1 MNFHFFKIILDSF
14 PFINLLIL
22 EICFKKIMITI
33 INIVK
38 NKLSWLWNIINR
50 TTDEANRAE
59 REEYLLII
67 ATINQVKI
75 KINP

>member
-1 MNFHFFKIILDSF
+1 MLVSVII
-14 PFINLLIL
+14 PCYNEIHTL
-22 EICFKKIMITI
+22 EKI

-50 TTDEANRAE
+50 TTDEANKAE